1 MADLAIPFSVSDI
14 LERVIPGA
22 CLMTSAT
29 VVFHDHLPV
38 SKLIS
43 SSPFAYAAFLAGA
56 YALGVALNS
65 LGGYMRIRGYRQY
78 WSSAPSEMEQAVHK
92 AIHEHF
98 GIHPDENS
106 WRLCYGTVIKHGYGS
121 NTQLFLGLDIFCR
134 AMAVTSALAAVV
146 FLFALSLALRSS
158 ANVFPW
164 AICCATAFALAWL
177 FWRGMRNYS
186 QAFVGSIY
194 EGFLSWLCDERLKSQ
209 TNSSPDQSGNIRS
222 SSQR

>member
-22 CLMTSAT
+22 SLMTSAT
-29 VVFHDHLPV
+29 IVFHDYLPV
-38 SKLIS
+38 SSPLS

-65 LGGYMRIRGYRQY
+65 LAGYIRIKGYRQY

-92 AIHEHF
+92 AILEHF
-98 GIHPDENS
+98 GIYPDDNS

-134 AMAVTSALAAVV
+134 AMTITSMLAGVF
-146 FLFALSLALRSS
+146 FLFALSTALRSS
-158 ANVFPW
+158 GTVFPW
-164 AICCATAFALAWL
+164 TVCSATAFALAWL
-177 FWRGMRNYS
+177 FCRGTRNYS

-194 EGFLSWLCDERLKSQ
+194 KGFFSWLCDERLKSQ
-209 TNSSPDQSGNIRS
+209 TNSSRDQTGDVCPS
-222 SSQR
+222 S